1 MEELKQEDWEVQT
14 TFNEIDIREDVEEID
29 GGDEGEATDNITEQK

>member
-14 TFNEIDIREDVEEID
+14 TFNEEDIDEIVD
-29 GGDEGEATDNITEQK
+29 GGDENEATDNVAEQGE